1 MRFLL
6 SFCFI
11 LTLIV
16 VTGARSIAWG
26 RRNSTTDHLLY
37 REHVIRFPIKDFIQ
51 EIYVVYPKVGS
62 KIKAKNVTAIYV
74 FDHFTNSSGAVA
86 THTIPLK
93 KVNERYSSDIVILK
107 SQRSRGVNTTVEFY
121 GK

>member
-11 LTLIV
+11 LTLIALS
-16 VTGARSIAWG
+16 GARSLAWG
-26 RRNSTTDHLLY
+26 RRNSTIDHMLY
-37 REHVIRFPIKDFIQ
+37 LEHVLRFPIKDFIQ

-62 KIKAKNVTAIYV
+62 KVKGKNVTAIYV

-86 THTIPLK
+86 TYTRPLK
-93 KVNERYSSDIVILK
+93 KSNSSIVILK
-107 SQRSRGVNTTVEFY
+107 SQRSRGINTTVEFY